1 MKLTDIS
8 TVDAPKHILE
18 YGPPKS
24 GKTLLA
30 AKLAEHG
37 YNIKLID
44 LENGFKVAKQL
55 SQEAQERID
64 IISLPDTKENP
75 CAMQALSNLFARGEF
90 SPCIKH
96 GLHKCQNCIA
106 QQLPINSLKLSDLGP
121 KDVVVLDSMTQWGNS
136 ILAHIAKN
144 KPEDW
149 VPEWEDW
156 RKLGAVLDMGLSSIQ
171 NSPYN
176 WIVITHEIMAKQQ
189 NKEEKIVPIAGTR
202 NFSRNSAKYFDTVIY
217 CEVVNGK
224 HQFAS
229 RTTYKNNILTGDR
242 LGVELENAGDKGLL
256 AIFEGDRSGNKKSGG
271 TGGQGTSGLD
281 SILKK

>member
-1 MKLTDIS
+1 MKLSEIS
-8 TVDAPKHILE
+8 IVDAPKHILI
-18 YGPPKS
+18 YGPPKT
-24 GKTLLA
+24 GKTFQSV
-30 AKLAEHG
+30 KLADHG

-106 QQLPINSLKLSDLGP
+106 QQLPANHLKLSDLGP

-136 ILAHIAKN
+136 ILSHIGKN
-144 KPEDW
+144 KGEDW

-256 AIFEGDRSGNKKSGG
+256 AIFEGDRSGNKQGGKSGG
-271 TGGQGTSGLD
+271 STASGLD